1 MKLIGGF
8 GSPFVRRV
16 AASLNL
22 LGLDWEHEAVAVFDN
37 PDAVRKH
44 NPLVRVP
51 TVVLDD
57 GEPLVESYAIL
68 DALDEIAGDTKRLI
82 PASGAARRKV
92 MQLTAVATGSMDKAV
107 WAYYEYRFHPA
118 EKVHEPWVEHN
129 EAQVLGG
136 LGYLDGIAKA
146 AGKGW
151 LAGTD
156 RISQADVSATV
167 ALGFA
172 NRVRPNLGVLEKF
185 PHLAGFAARYEAMDE
200 FSSVK
205 P

>member
-16 AASLNL
+16 AVSLNL
-22 LGLDWEHEAVAVFDN
+22 LGLDWDSETISVFDD

-57 GEPLVESYAIL
+57 GAPLIESHAIL

-82 PASGAARRKV
+82 PASGNARRKV
-92 MQLTAVATGSMDKAV
+92 MQLTAVATGAMEKAV
-107 WAYYEYRFHPA
+107 TAYYEYRFHPE

-129 EAQVLGG
+129 EGQVMAG
-136 LGYLDGIAKA
+136 LAYLDDVAAKV
-146 AGKGW
+146 GDGW

-156 RISQADVSATV
+156 RISQADVSAV
-167 ALGFA
+167 VSLGFA
-172 NRVRPNLGVLEKF
+172 DRVRPNLKVQEKF
-185 PHLAGFAARYEAMDE
+185 PNLAKFAARCEAMDE
-200 FSSVK
+200 FSSVT